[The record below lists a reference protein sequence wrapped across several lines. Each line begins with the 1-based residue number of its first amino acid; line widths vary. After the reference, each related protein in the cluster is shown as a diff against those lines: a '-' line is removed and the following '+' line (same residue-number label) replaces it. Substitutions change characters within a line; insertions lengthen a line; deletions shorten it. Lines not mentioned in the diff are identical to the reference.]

1 MKKLLFVLV
10 LLAPA
15 LLWAQS
21 SFTGTWRVS
30 MQSAQFSGKPT
41 TLLLQN
47 GMYSCDSC
55 VPKLEVQADGK
66 DHARSGSPYA
76 DMVSARAL
84 DDHTVEVISKKG
96 GKVVGTSKDTAS
108 ADGKT
113 LTTEWSFITDDGREG
128 HGKTDFTRVA
138 AAPPGANRV
147 SGSWQPQKM
156 DSATD
161 NVLTVTYT
169 ATADGL
175 SMSDPVGDSYTAKFD
190 GKDYPYKGD
199 PGTTSVSLKKID
211 ANTIEETDKRA
222 GKAILISRITVSADG
237 RTMTIE
243 NNDVLRDTKSKFEAK
258 KQ

>member
-15 LLWAQS
+15 VLFAQS
-21 SFTGTWRVS
+21 AFNGTWRFS
-30 MQSAQFSGKPT
+30 PQSAQFSGKAF
-41 TLLLQN
+41 TLSLQN
-47 GMYSCDSC
+47 GVYRCDSC

-66 DHARSGSPYA
+66 DHARSGSPYS

-96 GKVVGTSKDTAS
+96 GKIVGTTKDTAS

-113 LTTEWSFITDDGREG
+113 LTSEWSFISENGQKG
-128 HGKTDFTRVA
+128 NGKTVSTRVA
-138 AAPPGANRV
+138 ASPEGAHRV

-156 DSATD
+156 DEASESIMLVTYKATD
-161 NVLTVTYT
+161 
-169 ATADGL
+169 DGL
-175 SMSDPVGDSYTAKFD
+175 SMSDPTGDSYEAKFD

-211 ANTIEETDKRA
+211 ANTIEETDKRD
-222 GKAILISRITVSADG
+222 GKVILISRMAVSADG
-237 RTMTIE
+237 RTLTIE
-243 NNDVLRDTKSKFEAK
+243 NNDVLRGTTTKFEGK